1 MKRVLKMKILM
12 ILESEFPPD
21 VRVENEMLA
30 LAEAGHNVHL
40 ACSSR
45 KNRPE
50 YEQIGSSVIHRKA
63 MTGFIYKSSVGCLRF
78 PFYFNFW
85 RKFIFGLCKKEKFD
99 IIHIH
104 DLPLSRIGVE
114 VKQRFNVRLII
125 DLHENWPAL
134 LKTAAH
140 IQTIPGKLLSSSEQ
154 WIRYEREM
162 LPEADKVITII
173 EEARDRVAALG
184 IDREKICMVSNT
196 INFENLSVRSTRND
210 SDILTLF
217 YGGAINRHRGLQIV
231 LKAVKMCTQKK
242 LNVRLWIVGAG
253 SYRNELEKLSGSLD
267 IKSNVTFWGQ
277 KPFHEMLEL
286 LAESDAALIPHLR
299 TENNDASSPNKLYQ
313 YMYLN
318 KAIISSDC
326 TSLERIINETNTG
339 FIYKN
344 DSPEELFLLLE
355 KLYAD
360 RRMLEEINGNGRK
373 AVLEKYNWNFDK
385 KRLVEAYGE
394 LAGNY
399 DQTEKLK
406 LDS

>member
-1 MKRVLKMKILM
+1 MKILM

-30 LAEAGHNVHL
+30 LTEAGHNVHL

-50 YEQIGSSVIHRKA
+50 YEQIGSSIIHRKA
-63 MTGFIYKSSVGCLRF
+63 MSGFIYKSSVGCLRF

-85 RKFIFGLCKKEKFD
+85 RRFVFGLCKKEKFD
-99 IIHIH
+99 VIHIH
-104 DLPLSRIGVE
+104 DLPLSIIGVE
-114 VKQRFNVRLII
+114 VRRKFNARLII

-140 IQTIPGKLLSSSEQ
+140 IQTIPGRLLSSNEQ
-154 WIRYEREM
+154 WVRYEKEM

-173 EEARDRVAALG
+173 EEARDRVVALG
-184 IDREKICMVSNT
+184 IDRGKICMVSNT
-196 INFENLSVRSTRND
+196 INLKNLEVKSARKDTD
-210 SDILTLF
+210 TLTLF

-231 LKAVKMCTQKK
+231 LKAIKMCILKK

-253 SYRNELEKLSGSLD
+253 SYRNELEKISGVLD
-267 IKSNVTFWGQ
+267 INPNVKFLGQ
-277 KPFHEMLEL
+277 KPFQEMLEL

-299 TENNDASSPNKLYQ
+299 TDNNDASSPNKLYQ

-318 KAIISSDC
+318 KPVISSDC
-326 TSLERIINETNTG
+326 TSLKRIISETNTG

-355 KLYAD
+355 KLCTD
-360 RRMLEEINGNGRK
+360 RRLLEEIDGNGRK

-385 KRLVEAYGE
+385 KRLIKAYRE
-394 LAGNY
+394 LAGDDN
-399 DQTEKLK
+399 QAE
-406 LDS
+406 